1 MFYSPLRTF
10 AARSTVMVACLFSLV
25 GGRAYALKLSG
36 RDGAILAT
44 YPAGNGPYSVAF
56 DGASVWVTNSR
67 DNTVSKF

>member
-10 AARSTVMVACLFSLV
+10 AVR
-25 GGRAYALKLSG
+25 R
-36 RDGAILAT
+36 LAT
-44 YPAGNGPYSVAF
+44 YPARNGPYRIAF